1 MPTTVRPVRKEV
13 DIESDRKQSQIQRE
27 KVLTKET
34 NAAAA
39 VRRLQSK

>member
-1 MPTTVRPVRKEV
+1 MRKEA
-13 DIESDRKQSQIQRE
+13 DIDSDSKQSQIQRE
-27 KVLTKET
+27 KVLTKVT